1 MASFAIDP
9 LNLIR
14 VMPAKGRR
22 DEAPSHET
30 IPDAPRQE
38 KNMNAES
45 KPDTL
50 AERSIGLS
58 PLRESLRIKLL
69 AEVAVMVALSGALY
83 LVKVFTLPQ
92 GGSITLASM
101 VPVFLLA
108 LRRGP
113 KIGITA
119 GVIFGL
125 VALVED
131 VSSGFEVIVFPTQ
144 VILDY
149 PLAFG
154 LLGLAGFFRNS
165 PLLGVVIG
173 VAARFC
179 SHFVSGIIF
188 FANLAPAGMSAYEY
202 SAIYN
207 GSFLLPELVITT
219 IIIFGLVRRKALQLY
234 L

>member
-1 MASFAIDP
+1 MKA
-9 LNLIR
+9 
-14 VMPAKGRR
+14 
-22 DEAPSHET
+22 
-30 IPDAPRQE
+30 Q
-38 KNMNAES
+38 S
-45 KPDTL
+45 KPGTL
-50 AERSIGLS
+50 EERAIGLS
-58 PLRESLRIKLL
+58 PRRESLRIRLL
-69 AEVAVMVALSGALY
+69 AEVAVMVALSGSLY

-113 KIGITA
+113 RTGIAA
-119 GVIFGL
+119 GIIFGL

-144 VILDY
+144 VVLDY

-154 LLGLAGFFRNS
+154 LLGLAGFFRKT
-165 PLLGVVIG
+165 PLLGVAVG

-179 SHFVSGIIF
+179 SHFVSGFLF
-188 FANLAPAGMSAYEY
+188 FASYAPAGTSPYVY

-207 GSFLLPELVITT
+207 GSFLIPEMVITA
-219 IIIFGLVRRKALQLY
+219 IIMFGLVRLKALQLY